1 MIRNI
6 SNWQAYLKY
15 KYGGRK
21 AKDFLFKCR
30 NGFEIRVPERLL
42 HTFKECF
49 FGEDYLKGFSA
60 GFRKSDVNV
69 VIDVGA
75 NVGYFSLFI
84 LSKFPDAQVYA
95 YEPLP
100 KNFNLLKTYKESL
113 SLSNLNIQNSA
124 VNHSAKDIVLHYDAS
139 DSYSTGASIFE
150 NETGED
156 SINVQATSIP
166 AILENNELQKVD
178 LLKLDCEGS
187 EYEIIYNLPDSSMEK
202 IIALVMETH
211 EGTKENQNHH
221 AMCVYLRRKGFK
233 VKSDNKSM
241 IWSWK

>member
-1 MIRNI
+1 MRRILNMIRNI

-150 NETGED
+150 NETGEATQPCEMNNRPD
-156 SINVQATSIP
+156 LPSQPRGIIPPAARSFPVSRNEADGLLEAESNNSSISIP
-166 AILENNELQKVD
+166 
-178 LLKLDCEGS
+178 
-187 EYEIIYNLPDSSMEK
+187 LPP
-202 IIALVMETH
+202 
-211 EGTKENQNHH
+211 GGRGPRN
-221 AMCVYLRRKGFK
+221 
-233 VKSDNKSM
+233 
-241 IWSWK
+241 SWPRVIQ